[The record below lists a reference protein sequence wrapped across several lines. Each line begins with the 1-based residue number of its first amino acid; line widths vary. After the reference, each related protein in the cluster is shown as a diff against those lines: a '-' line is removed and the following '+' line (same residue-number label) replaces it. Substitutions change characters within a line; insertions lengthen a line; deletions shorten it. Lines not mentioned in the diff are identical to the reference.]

1 MRVSIAY
8 PPLENVKG
16 VPLLGQNRQFQWFNS
31 PTYIYPMVPASCA
44 TLLQSK
50 GYEVFW
56 DDGIA
61 EEKTYKDFTAE
72 VMGRDLDVM
81 MIETKAP
88 VVRFHWEIIDEYKKM
103 KPDMIIVVVG
113 DHVTAFPE
121 ETMNSCK
128 ADYVLTGGNYDFL
141 MADLLDNLKANDGK
155 VKVSDLPKGIWYR
168 RENAVEETASGTD
181 TQASADSIAS
191 TGTFVLN
198 QNLNDLPIIDRDL
211 TKWKLYSEKNGNY
224 SRTPGTYTMA
234 ARDCWHHRCTFCSWT
249 TLYPQY
255 LTRSPES
262 LLDEIGM
269 LIDKYGVKEIM
280 DDSGAFPIG
289 TWLHTFC
296 QGMIER
302 GYNKKVIMD
311 CNMRLDALTYEEYR
325 LMREAGFR
333 FVLFGLESANQETL
347 DRIDKR
353 ENIDKMIESLKN
365 AKKAGLSPHI
375 TLMFGYPWEDE
386 KMVQNTVKLG
396 RQILIKGWAHT
407 LQATVLIPYPGT
419 PLYKECKENGWL
431 LTEKYEDF
439 DQRMPVMK
447 TPMGSEK
454 IKEAVESV
462 YKVSFNP
469 EFLARRIAGIRS
481 IDDVKFLFRAAGKVI
496 GHLTDFGGKNGN

>member
-31 PTYIYPMVPASCA
+31 PTYIYPMVPAYCA
-44 TLLQSK
+44 TFLKSK
-50 GYEVFW
+50 GFDVSW

-61 EEKTYKDFTAE
+61 EEKTYQQFKEE
-72 VMGRDLDVM
+72 VLSQKIDVM

-88 VVRFHWEIIDEYKKM
+88 VVKMHWQVINEFKKL
-103 KPDMIIVVVG
+103 KPEMTIVVVG

-121 ETMNSCK
+121 ETMKACA

-141 MADLLDNLKANDGK
+141 MKDLCENLQAHEGKADIA
-155 VKVSDLPKGIWYR
+155 VLPKGIWYR
-168 RENAVEETASGTD
+168 IENAVQGTLN
-181 TQASADSIAS
+181 ASAETVSCEQGDFAG

-198 QNLNDLPIIDRDL
+198 QDLNELPMIDRDL
-211 TKWKLYSEKNGNY
+211 TKWELYSEKNGNY

-255 LTRSPES
+255 LMRTPDK
-262 LLDEIGM
+262 LLDEIGI
-269 LIDKYGVKEIM
+269 LIEKYGVKEIM

-289 TWLHTFC
+289 DWLKTFC
-296 QGMIER
+296 EGMIER

-311 CNMRLDALTYEEYR
+311 CNMRLDALSFEEYK
-325 LMREAGFR
+325 LMHEAGFR

-347 DRIDKR
+347 DRIEKK
-353 ENIDKMIESLKN
+353 ENIDAMIESLQN

-386 KMVQNTVKLG
+386 KMVQNTVELG
-396 RQILIKGWAHT
+396 RKILIKGWAHT

-419 PLYKECKENGWL
+419 PLYRECKENGWL
-431 LTEKYEDF
+431 LTENYEEF

-447 TPMGSEK
+447 TPMGSVK

-469 EFLARRIAGIRS
+469 EFLFRRIAGIRS
-481 IDDVKFLFRAAGKVI
+481 VDDVKFLFRAAGKVI
-496 GHLTDFGGKNGN
+496 GHLTDFSSKE